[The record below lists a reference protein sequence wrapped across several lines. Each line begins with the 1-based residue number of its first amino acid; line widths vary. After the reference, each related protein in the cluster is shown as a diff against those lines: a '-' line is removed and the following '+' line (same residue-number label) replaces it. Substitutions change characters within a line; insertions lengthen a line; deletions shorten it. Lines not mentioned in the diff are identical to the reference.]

1 MPFII
6 FGKYAP
12 HVLNIQNNYAPLVPK
27 FNYTVYAKGLNIT
40 KYLLRCTIIVT
51 LAANLCGKCAGKGPI
66 ILVKYVNSYISLNIQ
81 VTFVPCS
88 RSLHRIH
95 ALKGDRLPRIR
106 HVSQCTK
113 CSSEN
118 ENVDAISY

>member
-1 MPFII
+1 M
-6 FGKYAP
+6 
-12 HVLNIQNNYAPLVPK
+12 HRVCN
-27 FNYTVYAKGLNIT
+27 KGLNIT
-40 KYLLRCTIIVT
+40 IYLHRCTIVVT
-51 LAANLCGKCAGKGPI
+51 LAANLCGKCACKGPI

-106 HVSQCTK
+106 HVSLCTK

-118 ENVDAISY
+118 ENVGVISYQKTRT